1 MPQST
6 SKKNKI
12 LIYLLFLFILSTTS
26 AKLINDQNKLSSS
39 INKINITG
47 LSERKNLEILNNLN
61 NLLYKSIFVINKDEI
76 KNILEKK
83 KYYTRV

>member
-1 MPQST
+1 MHQST

-26 AKLINDQNKLSSS
+26 AKLINNQNKISSS
-39 INKINITG
+39 ISKINITG

-61 NLLYKSIFVINKDEI
+61 NLLYKSLFAINKGEI
-76 KNILEKK
+76 KKILEKHNIFISK
-83 KYYTRV
+83 